1 MGDNP
6 CPICYDPLELD
17 KTKTKTKT
25 NGGKELIKLQCGHEF
40 HYDCILYAY
49 KAKNKRK
56 CPYCR
61 RNGGYIELK
70 EGVFPVKNIH
80 YEFNDINEFIIKND
94 HIKLNELCSKYY
106 DNTKCNS
113 IILNGINKGTQCKK
127 NKQTNNSYCYI
138 HNKFKKI

>member
-1 MGDNP
+1 MEVKT

-17 KTKTKTKT
+17 NSKT
-25 NGGKELIKLQCGHEF
+25 NSGKELIKLQCGHEF
-40 HYDCILYAY
+40 HYDCILFAY

-61 RNGGYIELK
+61 CNGGYIELK

-80 YEFNDINEFIIKND
+80 YEFNEINDLIIKND
-94 HIKLNELCSKYY
+94 HIKLDEFCSKYY

-113 IILNGINKGTQCKK
+113 VILNGINKGTQCKK
-127 NKQTNNSYCYI
+127 NKQTNSSYCYI
-138 HNKFKKI
+138 HNKYKKI